1 MFNKKQI
8 VVKAKTE
15 GTLKEMCHDIFVS
28 VEKLN
33 TLKITFFGL
42 PESNKEYLVTNREL
56 HRIVKDYFGEQAPL
70 VSFVAQKSS
79 SPTLVA
85 EVTYLD
91 DGDARITHHSRYKTI
106 ERGTTK
112 ELITEGIIPADIEAN
127 TFEQAREIFTAI
139 ENILTS
145 EGFRINDIYRQ
156 WNYIEDITIKNDGS
170 QNYQE
175 FNDARSI
182 FYSKTKWSNGYPA
195 ATGIGTS
202 RGGIMIE
209 LYAIKGTTATNHPI
223 DNPLQVAAHNYSQ
236 KVLEG
241 KVMQE
246 LDERTTPKFERARI
260 LGNTIYISGTAA
272 IKGEQSVAEQDTATQ
287 AATTMDIM
295 NKLISKE
302 NIPVANNGATYDLL
316 RIYVKNE
323 EEIPAVKKY
332 MSSRYPSVP
341 KHYLV
346 SDICRPELLIEIEGI
361 AHITQ

>member
-1 MFNKKQI
+1 MFDKKQI
-8 VVKAKTE
+8 VVKASRQ
-15 GTLKEMCHDIFVS
+15 GTLKEMCHDIFVA
-28 VEKLN
+28 VKEFRL
-33 TLKITFFGL
+33 LKITFFGL

-56 HRIVKDYFGEQAPL
+56 HCIVKEFFGEQAPL

-79 SPTLVA
+79 STTLIA
-85 EVTYLD
+85 EVTFLAD
-91 DGDARITHHSRYKTI
+91 EEAKVTHHSRYKTI
-106 ERGTTK
+106 EHGTTK
-112 ELITEGIIPADIEAN
+112 ELMTEGIIPADIEAS
-127 TFEQAREIFTAI
+127 TFEQATEIFVAI
-139 ENILTS
+139 ENILAS
-145 EGFRINDIYRQ
+145 EGFLISDIYRQ
-156 WNYIEDITIKNDGS
+156 WNYIEDITVKNEES

-182 FYSKTKWSNGYPA
+182 FYSKATWSNGYPA

-209 LYAIKGTTATNHPI
+209 LCAIKGTKGTNKPI

-241 KVMQE
+241 KVMEQ
-246 LDERTTPKFERARI
+246 LQERTTPKFERARI

-272 IKGEQSVAEQDTATQ
+272 IKGEESVLTNDTTAQ
-287 AATTMDIM
+287 AATTMEVM
-295 NKLISKE
+295 NNLISSN

-316 RIYVKNE
+316 RIYVKHE
-323 EEIPAVKKY
+323 EAIEEVKEYMNTHYPA
-332 MSSRYPSVP
+332 VP

-361 AHITQ
+361 AHI

>member
-15 GTLKEMCHDIFVS
+15 GALKAMCHDIFAS
-28 VEKLN
+28 IEDLN

-42 PESNKEYLVTNREL
+42 PASNKEYLATNREL
-56 HRIVKDYFGEQAPL
+56 HCIVKEHFGEKAPL

-79 SPTLVA
+79 SPTLIA
-85 EVTYLD
+85 EVTYLAD
-91 DGDARITHHSRYKTI
+91 TDTKITHHSRYKII

-112 ELITEGIIPADIEAN
+112 ELITEGIIPADISAT
-127 TFEQAREIFTAI
+127 TFDQAKEIFIAI
-139 ENILTS
+139 ENILAS
-145 EGFRINDIYRQ
+145 EGFLISDIYRQ
-156 WNYIEDITIKNDGS
+156 WNYIEDITVKNEES

-182 FYSKTKWSNGYPA
+182 FYSKAAWNNGYPA

-209 LYAIKGTTATNHPI
+209 LCAIKGTKATNKPI

-246 LDERTTPKFERARI
+246 LCERTTPKFERARI

-272 IKGEQSVAEQDTATQ
+272 IKGEASIAKDDTVAQ
-287 AATTMDIM
+287 AVTTMEVM
-295 NKLISKE
+295 NNLVAKE

-316 RIYVKNE
+316 RIYVKHE
-323 EEIPAVKKY
+323 EAIPAVKEY
-332 MSSRYPSVP
+332 MNTHYPAVP

-361 AHITQ
+361 AHI